1 MPIAPLVGAF
11 RIPATAA
18 GVEAK
23 AYEVKWGLRLCA
35 FLPAGSQ
42 ELCSKTEHALEA
54 LIKLKVRAARRGT
67 AAYICDC
74 LRWQRWQRSCAT
86 HMLTHMPICAHPRP

>member
-1 MPIAPLVGAF
+1 MRRARCAQADPWDMPIAPLVGAF

-23 AYEVKWGLRLCA
+23 AYEVRWGLRLCA

-54 LIKLKVRAARRGT
+54 LIKLKVRARRHRSLRLRLLAL
-67 AAYICDC
+67 AALAEE
-74 LRWQRWQRSCAT
+74 LRHTC
-86 HMLTHMPICAHPRP
+86 